1 MAVILDG
8 RATSEKVMEELTEE
22 AKKLAESGITPGLSL
37 IITGE
42 DKYSLRYVKLKQKR
56 AESVGIYVDFH
67 QLEET
72 TNEELVSLINK
83 LNKDPKIHGIMVQ
96 LPLMEGLDEIKVVDA
111 IAPMKDVDGLS
122 PNTLGK
128 LLMGEECYPPAGV
141 EAIMELFKRYS
152 LDVEGKHWLVA
163 GETNFLSK
171 PLAAYLMNRKVRVT
185 QVGPGCPHLPDLV
198 KMADVVSTELFKKHA
213 ITGDMVKDGVIV
225 IDNGNN
231 YEGKNVYGDVDPAAL
246 EKASAYT
253 PVPGGTGPML
263 ISMLLRNTLK
273 AASS

>member
-1 MAVILDG
+1 MAIILDG
-8 RATSEKVMEELTEE
+8 RATSEKVMEELAEE
-22 AKKLAESGITPGLSL
+22 AKRLAESGITPGLSL
-37 IITGE
+37 IITGD

-67 QLEET
+67 HLEET
-72 TNEELVSLINK
+72 TNEELVSLIQK

-128 LLMGEECYPPAGV
+128 LLMGEDCYPPAGV
-141 EAIMELFKRYS
+141 EAIVELFKRYD

-213 ITGDMVKDGVIV
+213 VTSDMVKDGVIV

>member
-1 MAVILDG
+1 MSIILDG
-8 RATSEKVMEELTEE
+8 RATSEKVMEELAEE

-37 IITGE
+37 IITGD
-42 DKYSLRYVKLKQKR
+42 DKYSLRYVKLKQRR

-67 QLEET
+67 HLEET
-72 TNEELVSLINK
+72 TNEELVSLIQK

-128 LLMGEECYPPAGV
+128 LLMGEDCYPPAGV
-141 EAIMELFKRYS
+141 EAIVELFKRYD
-152 LDVEGKHWLVA
+152 LDVDGKHWLVA

-213 ITGDMVKDGVIV
+213 VTSDMVKDGVIV

>member
-8 RATSEKVMEELTEE
+8 RATSEKVMEELAEE
-22 AKKLAESGITPGLSL
+22 AKRLAESGITPGLSL
-37 IITGE
+37 IITGD

-67 QLEET
+67 HLEET
-72 TNEELVSLINK
+72 TNEELVSLIQK

-96 LPLMEGLDEIKVVDA
+96 LPLMGGLDEIKVVDA

-128 LLMGEECYPPAGV
+128 LLMGEDCYPPAGV
-141 EAIMELFKRYS
+141 EAIVELFKRYD
-152 LDVEGKHWLVA
+152 LDVDGKHWLVA